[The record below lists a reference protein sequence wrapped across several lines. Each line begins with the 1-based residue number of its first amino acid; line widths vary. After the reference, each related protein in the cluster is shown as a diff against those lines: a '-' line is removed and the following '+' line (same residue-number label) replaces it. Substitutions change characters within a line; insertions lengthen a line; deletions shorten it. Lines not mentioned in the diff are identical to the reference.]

1 MIPQSACWRE
11 MQKSHMWKN
20 LWRSENG
27 FYFINKLCF
36 SFIVDF
42 FHLCWI
48 REIFHI
54 LVFLTLIVKCRH
66 TTARC
71 SPGWGGL
78 LWPPKRNETLG
89 LTASYMW
96 KSWSFIFSILAVLIG
111 VILRSLINT
120 DPDHLLLS
128 VPNVLTSLIQVVSF
142 HPFKNLLYF
151 FGDVLLHC

>member
-1 MIPQSACWRE
+1 
-11 MQKSHMWKN
+11 MWKN

-27 FYFINKLCF
+27 FYFLNKLCF

-54 LVFLTLIVKCRH
+54 LVFLTLIVKCSQ

-78 LWPPKRNETLG
+78 LWPPKRKETLG
-89 LTASYMW
+89 STASY
-96 KSWSFIFSILAVLIG
+96 SA
-111 VILRSLINT
+111 LRSNSEKLEKYRSRSLVAFCSKCSYFTWHICCGICCRKFLFCLFHSTVSNSGPLNIIT
-120 DPDHLLLS
+120 VKLLL
-128 VPNVLTSLIQVVSF
+128 VRE
-142 HPFKNLLYF
+142 NLALWIR
-151 FGDVLLHC
+151 